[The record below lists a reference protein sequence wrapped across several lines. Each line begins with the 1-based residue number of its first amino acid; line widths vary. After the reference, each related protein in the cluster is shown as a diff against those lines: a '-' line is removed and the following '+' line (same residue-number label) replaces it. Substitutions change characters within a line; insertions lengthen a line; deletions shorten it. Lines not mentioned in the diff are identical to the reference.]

1 MFALTCK
8 ALTVTADVFAVL
20 YRLESM
26 LGLSGC
32 TLLEELYLSH
42 NGIWKIEG
50 LETLINLKVREEG
63 KVQTCLLQKG
73 NTPLVMC
80 APP

>member
-1 MFALTCK
+1 MLLLLLAH
-8 ALTVTADVFAVL
+8 
-20 YRLESM
+20 RLESM

-50 LETLINLKVREEG
+50 LETLTNLKV
-63 KVQTCLLQKG
+63 KVSAKV
-73 NTPLVMC
+73 PAV
-80 APP
+80 PPVPGGRSAIGWLSRL